1 MAVHTLQ
8 VTLTGSAQ
16 QITANN
22 VNAFALTF
30 QNNAAAVMRVGDST
44 VTASKG
50 YSLAATGGTL
60 TVPLLQPTQLNKWY
74 VIGTA
79 AQLLDVT
86 YDDGGL

>member
-1 MAVHTLQ
+1 MVHTLQ

-16 QITANN
+16 KITANN
-22 VNAFALTF
+22 VVAYSLNF

-50 YSLAATGGTL
+50 HSLAASGGNWD
-60 TVPLLQPTQLNKWY
+60 VPLMAPTQLSSFY
-74 VIGTA
+74 VIGTST
-79 AQLLDVT
+79 QLLDVT